1 MPQDWTTTQ
10 PAGASDAPCVTGA
23 SAADVTALLA
33 LVEVVD
39 LDPTVVEALTDAA
52 AELAAHAGIPW
63 LRRTDDPPV
72 ALVRMITKVAIRCP
86 MAGGPHT
93 ALLHDRLRASAT

>member
-1 MPQDWTTTQ
+1 MQST
-10 PAGASDAPCVTGA
+10 AASAASAASAAPGVTGA

-52 AELAAHAGIPW
+52 AELAAQAGIPW

-93 ALLHDRLRASAT
+93 ALLLDRLRASAS